1 MKKIFI
7 LSSILLFSTGLSFAW
22 ISENDTNAL
31 DTLERQGYSESTLK
45 IMDLVNYTNQG
56 KNGDYQKVYSK
67 KTSDSKI
74 GRGYEKLKYYFDPI
88 QDDQEFGQHEINFTN
103 NWMGD
108 KNMYTSKDGVIE
120 ERAEEETVEDL

>member
-7 LSSILLFSTGLSFAW
+7 LSSILLFSAGMNFAW
-22 ISENDTNAL
+22 IAENDTNSI

-45 IMDLVNYTNQG
+45 IIDLVNYTNQG
-56 KNGDYQKVYSK
+56 KNGDYVKVYNK
-67 KTSDSKI
+67 KTSNTKL
-74 GRGYEKLKYYFDPI
+74 GRGYEKLKYYFDPQ

-108 KNMYTSKDGVIE
+108 KNIYASKNTIE
-120 ERAEEETVEDL
+120 EGRIEDL